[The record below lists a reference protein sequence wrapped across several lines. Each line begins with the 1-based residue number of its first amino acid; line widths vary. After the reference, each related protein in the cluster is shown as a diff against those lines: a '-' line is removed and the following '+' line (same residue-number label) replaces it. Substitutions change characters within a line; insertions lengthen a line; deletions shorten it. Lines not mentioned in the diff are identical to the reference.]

1 MDLLQHEMLVACF
14 FSCFCIPFDLRWL
27 FLNLISVQIVKGNGP
42 ICQTC
47 HLQISNVINIAGI
60 FQNRRNIRSH
70 IAVSVLHADNHRTV
84 LTRNINLTGIILE
97 HDRQGIGTADPDHGM
112 VDGIHRSMLIFLVI
126 VIDELH
132 CHFGV
137 CRRIELIALAKK
149 LILQFLVILNDTIVN
164 TDHISIIGSMGMSIC
179 LRRFPVGSPAGVTDT
194 TGTSQGMAMI
204 GFLRQRFQTAFR
216 LYDFRFVLT
225 VTNGKTG

>member
-42 ICQTC
+42 IYQTC
-47 HLQISNVINIAGI
+47 HLQISDVINIAGI

-70 IAVSVLHADNHRTV
+70 IAVSVLHADDHRTV
-84 LTRNINLTGIILE
+84 LTGNVNLSRIILK

-112 VDGIHRSMLIFLVI
+112 VDGIHRSMLVFLVI

-137 CRRIELIALAKK
+137 CGRIELIVLAKK
-149 LILQFLVILNDTIVN
+149 LILQFLIILNDTIVN
-164 TDHISIIGSMGMSIC
+164 AHHIPIIRGMRMSIG
-179 LRRFPVGSPAGVTDT
+179 LRRFPVGSPAGVTDS
-194 TGTSQGMAMI
+194 TGTSQGIAMV

>member
-14 FSCFCIPFDLRWL
+14 LSCFCIPFDLRWL
-27 FLNLISVQIVKGNGP
+27 FLNLISVQIIKGNGP

-70 IAVSVLHADNHRTV
+70 IAVSVLHTDDHRTV
-84 LTRNINLTGIILE
+84 LTGNINLPGIILK
-97 HDRQGIGTADPDHGM
+97 HDRQGIGATDTDHGM

-132 CHFGV
+132 CHFGI
-137 CRRIELIALAKK
+137 CGRIELIALAKK
-149 LILQFLVILNDTIVN
+149 LILQFLVILNNTIVN
-164 TDHISIIGSMGMSIC
+164 TYHISIIGGMGMGIC
-179 LRRFPVGSPAGVTDT
+179 LRRFAMGGPTGVTDT
-194 TGTSQGMAMI
+194 AGTCQSMTII
-204 GFLRQRFQTAFR
+204 GFLCQRFQTAFR
-216 LYDFRFVLT
+216 LYDFCLILPIP
-225 VTNGKTG
+225 NGKTG

>member
-27 FLNLISVQIVKGNGP
+27 FLNLISIQIIKGNCS

-47 HLQISNVINIAGI
+47 HLQISDVINIAGI

-70 IAVSVLHADNHRTV
+70 IAVSVLHADDHRTV
-84 LTRNINLTGIILE
+84 LTGNVNLSRIILK

-112 VDGIHRSMLIFLVI
+112 VDGIHRSMLVFLVI

-137 CRRIELIALAKK
+137 CGRIELIVLAKK

-164 TDHISIIGSMGMSIC
+164 TYHISIIGGMGMSIG
-179 LRRFPVGSPAGVTDT
+179 LRRFAVGGPTGVTDT

-204 GFLRQRFQTAFR
+204 GFL
-216 LYDFRFVLT
+216 
-225 VTNGKTG
+225 

>member
-1 MDLLQHEMLVACF
+1 MLVACF

-42 ICQTC
+42 IFQTC
-47 HLQISNVINIAGI
+47 HLQISNIINISGI

-70 IAVSVLHADNHRTV
+70 IAVSVLHADDHRTV
-84 LTRNINLTGIILE
+84 LAGNVNLPGIILE
-97 HDRQGIGTADPDHGM
+97 HDRQGIGTADTDHGM

-137 CRRIELIALAKK
+137 CGRIELIVLAKK
-149 LILQFLVILNDTIVN
+149 LILQFLIILNDTIVN
-164 TDHISIIGSMGMSIC
+164 ADHISIIRGMGMGIC
-179 LRRFPVGSPAGVTDT
+179 LRRFAVGRPTGVTDT
-194 TGTSQGMAMI
+194 TGTSQSMAMI
-204 GFLRQRFQTAFR
+204 GFLRQRF
-216 LYDFRFVLT
+216 
-225 VTNGKTG
+225 

>member
-27 FLNLISVQIVKGNGP
+27 FLNLISVQIVKGNSS

-47 HLQISNVINIAGI
+47 HLQISDVINIAGI

-70 IAVSVLHADNHRTV
+70 IAVSVLHANNHRTI
-84 LTRNINLTGIILE
+84 LTGNINLPGIILE
-97 HDRQGIGTADPDHGM
+97 HDRQGIRAADPDHGM

-137 CRRIELIALAKK
+137 CGRIELIVLAKK
-149 LILQFLVILNDTIVN
+149 LILQFLIILNDTIVN
-164 TDHISIIGSMGMSIC
+164 ANHISIIGGMWVSIC
-179 LRRFPVGSPAGVTDT
+179 LRRFPMGGPAGVTNT
-194 TGTSQGMAMI
+194 TGTSQSMTVI
-204 GFLRQRFQTAFR
+204 GL
-216 LYDFRFVLT
+216 L
-225 VTNGKTG
+225 